1 MTRNKTVAPKP
12 APAKAKRV
20 KKTKA
25 ELHIVQ
31 HRTLGSGVLRFV
43 RVLDSG
49 EFAARV
55 EFADGV
61 ERVLL
66 LDEKWWITPIVE
78 MMKAQPEPA
87 RKYAP
92 EPKPKPADDETE
104 ESGDAAELEF
114 AGGHLLAETE
124 GEIEEDGEREVA
136 DSEEGL
142 ETEDS
147 ESAEVE
153 EVLA

>member
-1 MTRNKTVAPKP
+1 MTRNKTVAPKA

-20 KKTKA
+20 NKSKP
-25 ELHIVQ
+25 ELHTVQ

-87 RKYAP
+87 RKYTP
-92 EPKPKPADDETE
+92 EPKAEPAADETE
-104 ESGDAAELEF
+104 ESGDTAELEL
-114 AGGHLLAETE
+114 AGGHIQDGENE
-124 GEIEEDGEREVA
+124 GEIEDDGEVDEEV
-136 DSEEGL
+136 
-142 ETEDS
+142 
-147 ESAEVE
+147 ESADLVGVE
-153 EVLA
+153 

>member
-1 MTRNKTVAPKP
+1 
-12 APAKAKRV
+12 
-20 KKTKA
+20 
-25 ELHIVQ
+25 
-31 HRTLGSGVLRFV
+31 LRFV

-66 LDEKWWITPIVE
+66 LDEQWWITPIVE

-104 ESGDAAELEF
+104 ESGDAAELELE
-114 AGGHLLAETE
+114 GGHIQDGENE
-124 GEIEEDGEREVA
+124 GEIEDDGEREVA

>member
-20 KKTKA
+20 KKAKP
-25 ELHIVQ
+25 ELHTVQ

-55 EFADGV
+55 EFADGI

-78 MMKAQPEPA
+78 MLTAQPEPA
-87 RKYAP
+87 RKYKP
-92 EPKPKPADDETE
+92 EPKPAQPDADDDE
-104 ESGDAAELEF
+104 AAELEVSD
-114 AGGHLLAETE
+114 GHIFGDAETE
-124 GEIEEDGEREVA
+124 DGAHEHDA
-136 DSEEGL
+136 
-142 ETEDS
+142 
-147 ESAEVE
+147 AEVE
-153 EVLA
+153 SETESEELVGADA